1 MTFSKG
7 KPDWPR
13 VFDDDLVWKFTC
25 DGLNSHLLR
34 GHYYLSLRGPNL
46 CQRPLK
52 DHVLIE
58 KFFKWLI
65 DTTLTVWSTS
75 TWFLY
80 AFASVLGNSALVS
93 LAHQKISKCQD
104 DAQNKEF
111 QLYGFYYLIQ
121 FWMIYTFLIS
131 KGADL
136 TWLDTLIRFAVQEV
150 RRNTHFWCYLFYV
163 QSYIIK

>member
-34 GHYYLSLRGPNL
+34 GHYYLSLQGPNV

-52 DHVLIE
+52 DRVLIE

-65 DTTLTVWSTS
+65 YTTLTVWSTS
-75 TWFLY
+75 TWCISPREF
-80 AFASVLGNSALVS
+80 SVCFSCTPENFKVS
-93 LAHQKISKCQD
+93 RRCPKQRLCI
-104 DAQNKEF
+104 NEF

>member
-1 MTFSKG
+1 MATWWWVLWQCNLSIVQKFTYKSSETYDQSYISFLTFSKG

-34 GHYYLSLRGPNL
+34 GHYYLSLQGPNV

-58 KFFKWLI
+58 KFLKWLI
-65 DTTLTVWSTS
+65 YTTLTVWSTS

-80 AFASVLGNSALVS
+80 AFASVLGNSAFVS

-104 DAQNKEF
+104 DAKNKVF
-111 QLYGFYYLIQ
+111 VLTSFS
-121 FWMIYTFLIS
+121 YTAFVI
-131 KGADL
+131 
-136 TWLDTLIRFAVQEV
+136 
-150 RRNTHFWCYLFYV
+150 
-163 QSYIIK
+163 